1 MSTVHNESIIRT
13 VIKKVSAYIPQVEK
27 PKKKI
32 GLSEKF
38 IWCGIALFAYLVMG
52 QIKLYGVKDS
62 RKFVFLAFS
71 MVFFDAKQ

>member
-1 MSTVHNESIIRT
+1 MSTVQNESIVRT

-38 IWCGIALFAYLVMG
+38 IWCGIALLAYLVMG
-52 QIKLYGVKDS
+52 QIPLYGVQIHHNLIS
-62 RKFVFLAFS
+62 WHLPE
-71 MVFFDAKQ
+71 

>member
-1 MSTVHNESIIRT
+1 MSTVQNESIVRS

-38 IWCGIALFAYLVMG
+38 IWCGIALLR
-52 QIKLYGVKDS
+52 LPCYGSNPAIWSDRFTKV
-62 RKFVFLAFS
+62 
-71 MVFFDAKQ
+71 

>member
-1 MSTVHNESIIRT
+1 MSTVQNESFVRT
-13 VIKKVSAYIPQVEK
+13 VVKKVSGYIPQVEK

-52 QIKLYGVKDS
+52 QIPLV
-62 RKFVFLAFS
+62 
-71 MVFFDAKQ
+71 